1 LAGLGVA
8 ASPIRAPD
16 AWGAA
21 EPAACH
27 ERVIVVLID
36 TLRRDH
42 LGVYGYERP
51 ISPTLD
57 LLARGGLF
65 LSNQVA
71 SSSHTVPSTLSLLTS
86 LLPSQHGLQYW
97 TSTQG
102 FSPEREHVFP
112 RVPKDHHTLAEYF
125 SEAGYTTAGVVSNP
139 WLKRRFGFAQGFSR
153 YLVFKSREGALI
165 NSAARQILAKHN
177 DDKLFLY
184 LHYMD
189 VHVPYTGRERKPPAF
204 PRPEKGELLPETN
217 GPRPDLEPDDL
228 ALTQAHYDERIW
240 YMDGLL
246 DELVTYVS
254 EHGLD
259 CDTTWV
265 VTSDH
270 GDEFNEHGGLGHGT
284 TVYNELINSFTVF
297 WNPRRFAA
305 RRVDH
310 YTHAVDVLPTLL
322 EAHGIEPD
330 EGVTG
335 RSLHAPPGQA
345 PPDYPETGFV
355 AELAER
361 KALIRG
367 EWKLI
372 VDRQQ
377 GTEVLYR
384 VGPFGAI
391 ESEKMV
397 AGDPKRRAVLRAEL
411 KARTRSSRAAEAPA
425 PSVDPETQRELREL
439 GYLEAIPPE

>member
-1 LAGLGVA
+1 VGLCFAGSLLRTEDARGE
-8 ASPIRAPD
+8 ASPER
-16 AWGAA
+16 
-21 EPAACH
+21 CH
-27 ERVIVVLID
+27 ERVVFVLID

-57 LLARGGLF
+57 RLARGGLF

-86 LLPSQHGLQYW
+86 LLPSQHGVQYW

-112 RVPKDHHTLAEYF
+112 LVSNDLHMLAEYF
-125 SEAGYTTAGVVSNP
+125 SEAGYTTAAVVSNP

-153 YLVFKSREGALI
+153 YRMFKSRDGALV
-165 NSAARQILAKHN
+165 NRAARQMLAQHH
-177 DDKLFLY
+177 DEKLFLY

-189 VHVPYTGRERKPPAF
+189 VHVPYTGRELEPPPF
-204 PRPEKGELLPETN
+204 SRPEKGKLLPEAN
-217 GPRPDLEPDDL
+217 GPRPGLDPDDL
-228 ALTQAHYDERIW
+228 AFTQAHYDERIW

-246 DELVTYVS
+246 DELITYVS

-284 TVYNELINSFTVF
+284 TVYNELIASFAIL
-297 WNPRRFAA
+297 WNPKRFAP
-305 RRVDH
+305 RRVEH

-322 EAHGIEPD
+322 EAQGIEP
-330 EGVTG
+330 GAQAAG
-335 RSLHAPPGQA
+335 HSLHAPPGHA
-345 PPDYPETGFV
+345 PPAYPETGFV

-372 VDRQQ
+372 LDRKQ
-377 GTEVLYR
+377 GTGNLYR
-384 VGPFGAI
+384 VGPSGAI
-391 ESEKMV
+391 ESEEMFV
-397 AGDPKRRAVLRAEL
+397 RDPKRKAALRAEL
-411 KARTRSSRAAEAPA
+411 RARVGASRAAAGPA
-425 PSVDPETQRELREL
+425 PPVDPETRRELREL
-439 GYLEAIPPE
+439 GYLEPVTPE